1 MKLAKLPRL
10 YRLLRIIRLFKILS
24 LLNNNASFKRL
35 LDAINLSAGI
45 KRLLVIASVVFFMVH
60 LMACVYFLV
69 GTFEDEDENNWIVYN
84 NLLDAEPYYQYLVSV
99 YWALQTLTTVGY
111 GDVHTR
117 SVYEQLAAIIWM
129 IIGVGFFSFTIGNMA
144 SIFNQID
151 IKAAH
156 LQQKLSILN

>member
-84 NLLDAEPYYQYLVSV
+84 NLLDAEPYY
-99 YWALQTLTTVGY
+99 
-111 GDVHTR
+111 
-117 SVYEQLAAIIWM
+117 
-129 IIGVGFFSFTIGNMA
+129 
-144 SIFNQID
+144 
-151 IKAAH
+151 
-156 LQQKLSILN
+156 